1 MLARLT
7 NKHILLG
14 VTGGIAAYKSAE
26 LIRRLRDA
34 GAEVQVVMTPAAREF
49 ITPLTLQALS
59 GNPVHTDLLDP
70 AAEAAMG
77 HIELARW
84 ADLVLISPA
93 SADTLARLAQGIA
106 NDLLTTLWLAAAGK
120 KAVAPAMNQQ
130 MWADA
135 ATQDNLA
142 LLRQRGVAVFGPG
155 SGSQACGDI
164 GAGRLL
170 EAVELADLCADQF
183 QSGRLSGVEV
193 VLTAGPTREA
203 LDPVRYLSNHSS
215 GKMGFALAEACVE
228 AGARVTLIAGP
239 VHLPTPDRVHRIDVV
254 SALDMLAASESAV
267 ARAKATVGPTRTVFI
282 ATAAVADYR
291 PAQVADQKIK
301 KGLKDDSLDIT
312 LIKNPDIVA
321 TIAAQADKP
330 FVMGFAAETQS
341 VESYACDKLAR
352 KRLDLI
358 ACNDVSR
365 SDIGFQSDDNAM
377 TVFWP
382 DGGALGRAELPKAS
396 KPQIARELVQLL
408 ANHLPPARGAV
419 TPTASAPADASLTR
433 HADEIL

>member
-1 MLARLT
+1 MLARLS

-34 GAEVQVVMTPAAREF
+34 GAEVQVVMTAAAREF

-59 GNPVHTDLLDP
+59 GNPVHVDLLDP

-84 ADLVLISPA
+84 ADLFLVAPA

-106 NDLLTTLWLAAAGK
+106 NDLLTTCWLAAAGK

-135 ATQDNLA
+135 ATQANLA
-142 LLRQRGVAVFGPG
+142 TLKSRGIAVFGPG
-155 SGSQACGDI
+155 SGVQACGDV

-170 EAVELADLCADQF
+170 EAEQLADLCADQF
-183 QSGRLSGVEV
+183 ESGLLSGAHV
-193 VLTAGPTREA
+193 VITAGPTREA

-215 GKMGFALAEACVE
+215 GKMGFALAEACAE

-239 VHLPTPDRVHRIDVV
+239 VHLPTPARVQRVDVV
-254 SALDMLAASESAV
+254 SALDMLAASEAAV
-267 ARAKATVGPTRTVFI
+267 AVAKAGSSQPVFI

-291 PAQVADQKIK
+291 PAQVAAQKIK
-301 KGLKDDSLDIT
+301 KGLKDDTLDIT
-312 LIKNPDIVA
+312 LVKNPDIVA
-321 TIAAQADKP
+321 SIAEQADKP
-330 FVMGFAAETQS
+330 FVMGFAAETHA
-341 VESYACDKLAR
+341 VEAYACDKLAR
-352 KRLDLI
+352 KKLDLI

-365 SDIGFQSDDNAM
+365 ADIGFQSDDNAM

-382 DGGALGRAELPKAS
+382 DAQANEGVARVELAKAS
-396 KPQIARELVQLL
+396 KAQIARELVRLL
-408 ANHLPPARGAV
+408 AAR
-419 TPTASAPADASLTR
+419 LTY
-433 HADEIL
+433 

>member
-1 MLARLT
+1 MLARLS

-34 GAEVQVVMTPAAREF
+34 GAEVQVVMTAAAREF

-59 GNPVHTDLLDP
+59 GNPVHVDLLDP

-84 ADLVLISPA
+84 ADLFLVAPA

-106 NDLLTTLWLAAAGK
+106 NDLLTTCWLAAAGK

-135 ATQDNLA
+135 ATQANLA
-142 LLRQRGVAVFGPG
+142 TLKNRGIAVFGPG
-155 SGSQACGDI
+155 SGVQACGDV

-170 EAVELADLCADQF
+170 EAEQLADLCADQF
-183 QSGRLSGVEV
+183 ENGLLSGAHV
-193 VLTAGPTREA
+193 VITAGPTREA

-215 GKMGFALAEACVE
+215 GKMGFALAEACAE

-239 VHLPTPDRVHRIDVV
+239 VHLPTPARVRRVDVV
-254 SALDMLAASESAV
+254 SALDMLAASEAAV
-267 ARAKATVGPTRTVFI
+267 AVAKAGSSQPVFI

-291 PAQVADQKIK
+291 PAQVAAQKIK
-301 KGLKDDSLDIT
+301 KGLKDDTLDIT
-312 LIKNPDIVA
+312 LVKNPDIVA
-321 TIAAQADKP
+321 SIAEQADKP
-330 FVMGFAAETQS
+330 FVMGFAAETHA
-341 VESYACDKLAR
+341 VEAYACDKLAR
-352 KRLDLI
+352 KKLDLI

-365 SDIGFQSDDNAM
+365 ADIGFQSDDNAM

-382 DGGALGRAELPKAS
+382 DAQANEGVARVELAKAG
-396 KPQIARELVQLL
+396 KPQIARELVRLL
-408 ANHLPPARGAV
+408 AAR
-419 TPTASAPADASLTR
+419 LTR
-433 HADEIL
+433 